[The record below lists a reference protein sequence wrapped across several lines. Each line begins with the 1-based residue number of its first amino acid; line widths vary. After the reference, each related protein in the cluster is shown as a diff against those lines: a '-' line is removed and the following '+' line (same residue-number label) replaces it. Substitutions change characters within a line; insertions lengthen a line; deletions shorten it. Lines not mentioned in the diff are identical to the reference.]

1 MFTVSEMDDTR
12 RNNTE
17 TLEYHFLSQMHL
29 RKA

>member
-1 MFTVSEMDDTR
+1 MFAVSEMDDTR

-17 TLEYHFLSQMHL
+17 TLEYQVLSQMHL

>member
-1 MFTVSEMDDTR
+1 MFAVSEMDDTR

-17 TLEYHFLSQMHL
+17 TLEYQFLSQIHL